1 MQIFDVHIHH
11 RGDTPDPAGILKKM
25 EEAGV
30 YGGCVFSN
38 RPTRFDPI
46 IGSSFEERMEQVKA
60 YAEGGDGRLF
70 PVLWIHPY
78 EENIMEH
85 LHRAVEGGVVAFKMI
100 CGDFYVYEEECLAV
114 LREIAKLGKPV
125 FFHSG
130 ILWDGKVS
138 SQYNRP
144 LNWEALLEI
153 EGLRFSMGHCSWPWI
168 DECIAM
174 YGKFLNAGNKKNI
187 AEMFFDITP
196 GTPEIYREEL
206 LTKLYTIGYNIGDNI
221 FFGTDATADKYS
233 SDWAAKWL
241 KIDGKILDKL
251 GVSECYREKLYRG
264 NLMRFLGKEGTA
276 VKIAG
281 PVPDD
286 SRPWSAVN
294 PEVEQIIES
303 WYKKLN
309 FPKEYDKEF
318 YQALREIK
326 ISDAIDIETYEDTG
340 DGKRNLLSYL
350 YFCHKLEK
358 KYAEKGIPEQ
368 ILLDTAQDIV
378 VWTKTWSD
386 VKGELYLGE
395 TGWLKLHMSGRLF
408 RLGRLQF
415 CMETAGHDIPEKG
428 IAAGEKTI
436 GMHIPAI
443 GPMKP
448 EACEESLRRAREFFP
463 KYFPEHAYRCFTC
476 HSWLLDSKLE
486 ELLPY
491 ESNIL
496 AFQRLFER
504 ISEDDS
510 YALLRYIFRWNT
522 SLRNLKDAVCYSSLS
537 EKVKRAALKGE
548 QFHES
553 LGVIEK

>member
-1 MQIFDVHIHH
+1 MKIFDMHIHA
-11 RGDTPDPAGILKKM
+11 RGETPDPQGLLEKM
-25 EEAGV
+25 DKAGV

-38 RPTRFDPI
+38 RPLEFDPE
-46 IGSSFEERMEQVKA
+46 IGMPFEKRLELVFEYSKGN
-60 YAEGGDGRLF
+60 EGRIF

-78 EENIMEH
+78 EENIIEKVH
-85 LHRAVEGGVVAFKMI
+85 IAVERGIMAFKII
-100 CGDFYVYEEECLAV
+100 CGDFYIYEEPCLNL
-114 LREIAKLGKPV
+114 LREIAKLNKPV

-130 ILWDGKVS
+130 ILWDSKVS
-138 SQYNRP
+138 SNYNRP

-174 YGKFLNAGNKKNI
+174 YGKFLNARHTRNT

-206 LTKLYTIGYNIGDNI
+206 LTKLYTLGYNVGDNI
-221 FFGTDATADKYS
+221 FFGVDATAENYS

-241 KIDGKILDKL
+241 AIDGKILDKL
-251 GVSECYREKLYRG
+251 GVSQAYREKLYRG
-264 NLMRFLGKEGTA
+264 NLMRFLGIEES
-276 VKIAG
+276 VVEIEP

-286 SRPWSAVN
+286 NHPWSAVN

-318 YQALREIK
+318 YKALREIK

-378 VWTKTWSD
+378 VWTNTWSD

-395 TGWLKLHMSGRLF
+395 TGWLKLHMSGGLF

-415 CMETAGHDIPEKG
+415 CLETAGHDIPEKG
-428 IAAGEKTI
+428 IVAGEPTI

-443 GPMKP
+443 GAMKP

-463 KYFPEHAYRCFTC
+463 KYFPEVDFRFFTC

-496 AFQRLFER
+496 SFQRLFDR

-522 SLRNLKDAVCYSSLS
+522 SLLNLKDAVCYSSLS

-548 QFHES
+548 QFHSS
-553 LGVIEK
+553 LGVIAR